1 MNAYSWMSSVLKHE
15 GFEDKMS
22 TALTRGV
29 VILAIALLPQ
39 ELADTRDDLAVS
51 VLSYINYSIC
61 GGNRQ

>member
-1 MNAYSWMSSVLKHE
+1 MI
-15 GFEDKMS
+15 

-29 VILAIALLPQ
+29 VILAIAWLPH